1 MESTVP
7 HITVPFTITGVS
19 PSVNLNPFG
28 GTILTLTGSGLPH
41 SFQEGNNLQ
50 VSFTDGTQCEVVA
63 VSATSIRCVTGTFTT
78 GLTTT
83 TVIVS
88 VNGVVN
94 NDKSINLRIDPSRVS
109 LVEPSTLSPVLKS
122 VVTITIS
129 GYADALVKED
139 LEVSLVHSTKPEIVR
154 LMNVVEVGHSG
165 ADHYIKAKFGGSES
179 GVYKLKV
186 RSRSYGSF
194 DANSI

>member
-1 MESTVP
+1 VTDLLGLIPLDSSVP

-41 SFQEGNNLQ
+41 SFQEGNSLQ

-63 VSATSIRCVTGTFTT
+63 VSATSIRCVTGTFTA

-83 TVIVS
+83 TVIVT

-94 NDKSINLRIDPSRVS
+94 NNKSINLRIDPSRVS
-109 LVEPSTLSPVLKS
+109 LVEPSTLSPVLKT
-122 VVTITIS
+122 VVTITVS

-139 LEVSLVHSTKPEIVR
+139 LEVSLVHSAKPEIVR
-154 LMNVVEVGHSG
+154 LMNVVEVGYNG
-165 ADHYIKAKFGGSES
+165 ADQYIKAKFGGSES
-179 GVYKLKV
+179 GVY
-186 RSRSYGSF
+186 
-194 DANSI
+194 